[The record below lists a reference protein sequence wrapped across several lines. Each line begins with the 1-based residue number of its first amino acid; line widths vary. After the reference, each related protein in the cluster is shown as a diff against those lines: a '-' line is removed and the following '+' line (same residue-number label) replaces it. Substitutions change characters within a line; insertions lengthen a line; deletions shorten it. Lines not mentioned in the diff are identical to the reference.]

1 MKKLLKLLSLYQAA
15 RHGHCYGPS
24 HEPWKREKRKGRE
37 HDRYG
42 AYGCPPPPP
51 PYDYGPDHG
60 PYGHARPRGL
70 KGVVID
76 AIVRKLL
83 KHR

>member
-1 MKKLLKLLSLYQAA
+1 VKTAS
-15 RHGHCYGPS
+15 
-24 HEPWKREKRKGRE
+24 
-37 HDRYG
+37 
-42 AYGCPPPPP
+42 
-51 PYDYGPDHG
+51 
-60 PYGHARPRGL
+60 YGHARPRGL

>member
-15 RHGHCYGPS
+15 RHGHRHGPS
-24 HEPWKREKRKGRE
+24 YKPWKGKKARK

-42 AYGCPPPPP
+42 GYGRPLPSP
-51 PYDYGPDHG
+51 PYGYGFDHS